1 MMKHEFSFP
10 NIHLFAFYQKE
21 ITKGITTINGSNAS
35 FDSADWL
42 WSKCDEIILKRLGK
56 NFNLKDLLNLE
67 QLDDI
72 THIPLAFQQKENI
85 KDRRT
90 YLELI
95 NTNTSIYD
103 NAYSY
108 ILDNKIYFDAN
119 NFVYPVRSYDS
130 YGLGISLC
138 YSPNIQYKDSQKLSA
153 QQLNKLN
160 PGNSFILEK
169 ENDKFL
175 GQTLLITV
183 SLPSKDEE
191 QTPEA
196 LKNLADDYL
205 QAFFPNDY
213 RIPPFNQAGD
223 LFGYP
228 IFEYGIFRQLSTYR
242 HILVWFLPDESKFEA
257 CYKEFFDLFCFRAE
271 VVNAYQKSCN
281 DDKKLTE
288 KKYQEIEKQ
297 IEKTLNLGSNTGL
310 NQNELK
316 EFNKQIV
323 ALLKMSME
331 YADCLRDIEDNQNKI
346 VVKNRYYTEK
356 LREIK
361 SIFPKE
367 NLSFLESFST
377 NTSHYFQEQVTM
389 ELEYFRHGFGLID
402 KAIASIRGQVAIDL
416 AEAERQ
422 RDRKEQRDNLAIVSG
437 FGTAGIIASVLQ
449 IENDKTDPLKTNPLM
464 KSVSP
469 GVLVGLL
476 VWLISWLWSR
486 YPIRK
491 S

>member
-1 MMKHEFSFP
+1 MMNQKFFSP
-10 NIHLFAFYQKE
+10 NVHLFAFYQKE
-21 ITKGITTINGSNAS
+21 ITIDGSNTS

-56 NFNLKDLLNLE
+56 KFNLKYLLNLE
-67 QLDDI
+67 QLSDI
-72 THIPLAFQQKENI
+72 THIPLASQQDENL
-85 KDRRT
+85 KDELT

-95 NTNTSIYD
+95 NPNTSIDD
-103 NAYSY
+103 NAYSH

-130 YGLGISLC
+130 YGLAVSLC
-138 YSPNIQYKDSQKLSA
+138 DAPNLQNKDSQKLNA

-160 PGNSFILEK
+160 PGNSFIFE
-169 ENDKFL
+169 EDEKFL

-205 QAFFPNDY
+205 QAFFPKNY
-213 RIPPFNQAGD
+213 RIPPFNEAGD

-242 HILVWFLPDESKFEA
+242 HILVWFLPDESKFAA

-281 DDKKLTE
+281 HDKKKTL

-297 IEKTLNLGSNTGL
+297 INIILNLGSNTGL

-316 EFNKQIV
+316 EFNRQIV
-323 ALLKMSME
+323 ALLKMSLE
-331 YADCLRDIEDNQNKI
+331 YADRLRDIEDNQNKI

-377 NTSHYFQEQVTM
+377 NTSCYFQEQVTM
-389 ELEYFRHGFGLID
+389 ELDYFRHGFGLID

-416 AEAERQ
+416 AESERQ
-422 RDRKEQRDNLAIVSG
+422 RDRKEQRDSLAIGSG

-449 IENDKTDPLKTNPLM
+449 IEEVRTQPDKVIGSRPFSL
-464 KSVSP
+464 SVSL
-469 GVLVGLL
+469 GIVVGLL
-476 VWLISWLWSR
+476 VWLSSWLWSH
-486 YPIRK
+486 YPIRNK